1 MTISIKHLYIFI
13 GFSLV
18 VSACNP
24 ARKVIKQPLKEIGS
38 DFVFDKL
45 KKSEL
50 QFNDLSAKFNASLTI
65 DKKKTSTG
73 GQVRI
78 KSDSVIWVSLTPALG
93 LEAARI
99 LITLDS
105 VKFLNRINS
114 KYLKSDFSFINDY
127 LNSGFDFDMLQALII
142 GNDLRYYENDQF
154 KAGVDGMH
162 YNLSTIGRHKLK
174 KFVRN
179 STENLKVLVQNI
191 DINPENGKITHVF
204 IKELNRENKKLEA
217 EYSDFLLV
225 NNQLFP
231 QHVEFRISA
240 EKEIRISIDFSRIRI
255 NEGINLP
262 FSIPEKYE
270 SLR

>member
-1 MTISIKHLYIFI
+1 MKISYNYFCLFI
-13 GFSLV
+13 VIGVF
-18 VSACNP
+18 VSSCSP
-24 ARKVIKQPLKEIGS
+24 ARKVMKQPLKEIGAE
-38 DFVFDKL
+38 FVFDKL

-50 QFNDLSAKFNASLTI
+50 QFNDLSAKFSASLTI

-78 KSDSVIWVSLTPALG
+78 KGDSVIWVSLTPALG

-105 VKFLNRINS
+105 VKFLNRIES

-127 LNSGFDFDMLQALII
+127 LNSGFDFDMLQALIV

-154 KAGVDGMH
+154 KASVDGMK
-162 YNLSTIGRHKLK
+162 YKLSTIGRHKLK

-179 STENLKVLVQNI
+179 SNENLKVLVQNI
-191 DINPENGKITHVF
+191 EIDPDNGKITHVH

-217 EYSDFLLV
+217 EYSDFLTLGS
-225 NNQLFP
+225 QLFP
-231 QHVEFRISA
+231 QHVEYRISA
-240 EKEIRISIDFSRIRI
+240 EKEISITIDFSRIRI